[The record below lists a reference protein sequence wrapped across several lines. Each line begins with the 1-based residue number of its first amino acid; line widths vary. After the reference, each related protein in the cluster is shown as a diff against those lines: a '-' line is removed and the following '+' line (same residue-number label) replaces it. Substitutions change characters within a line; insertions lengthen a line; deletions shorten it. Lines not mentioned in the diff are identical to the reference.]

1 MKNGRWKNWG
11 LDFGAILLGT
21 VANAVGLVVFT
32 IPNNIAPGGVSGLAT
47 AFAHISPLSVGL
59 WTFILNIP
67 IVILTWYRLG
77 FPPIAKSVLGA
88 VLLSGF
94 IDLFSPLFAP
104 YTGNPLL
111 AALAGGIL
119 FGIGTCILFLR
130 GASTGGTDLVSLLLS
145 KIFPNMS
152 LGLLLLSA
160 DALVVVIAMVVFH
173 NLEVALYSI
182 VTIFVSSKTIDSLM
196 QGIDH
201 AKVIHVVSEVPEKIR
216 AYIADEKEMGVT
228 LLPGTGGYTRKGKT
242 VLLVVVRRNELAQM
256 IKAIQTIDQKAFL
269 FVTDAVEVHGE
280 GFKEDAASD

>member
-1 MKNGRWKNWG
+1 
-11 LDFGAILLGT
+11 
-21 VANAVGLVVFT
+21 
-32 IPNNIAPGGVSGLAT
+32 
-47 AFAHISPLSVGL
+47 
-59 WTFILNIP
+59 
-67 IVILTWYRLG
+67 
-77 FPPIAKSVLGA
+77 
-88 VLLSGF
+88 
-94 IDLFSPLFAP
+94 
-104 YTGNPLL
+104 
-111 AALAGGIL
+111 
-119 FGIGTCILFLR
+119 
-130 GASTGGTDLVSLLLS
+130 
-145 KIFPNMS
+145 MS

-256 IKAIQTIDQKAFL
+256 IKAIQSIDQKAFL